1 MSTQM
6 QKLFWPYLHQY
17 EIKNLELL
25 SLFFFFFSLKSLLQE
40 SNKVIKPLDKFQ
52 DTTFHNQYVYN
63 YCQNNDK
70 KEANKTKSKVAH
82 KVTDIS
88 RDTRDQN
95 KSKTKSSWIQRIC
108 CFFVF
113 FFSPWEVRTL
123 FSGKKKT
130 HTHTFDFYIN
140 IQQ

>member
-1 MSTQM
+1 M

-17 EIKNLELL
+17 EINNLELL
-25 SLFFFFFSLKSLLQE
+25 SLFFFFSLKSLLQE

-82 KVTDIS
+82 KVTDIN

-95 KSKTKSSWIQRIC
+95 KSKTKSSWHLEDM
-108 CFFVF
+108 FVF
-113 FFSPWEVRTL
+113 GFFFPPWEVRTL
-123 FSGKKKT
+123 FLEKKKT

>member
-25 SLFFFFFSLKSLLQE
+25 SLFFFFFPLKSLLQE

-113 FFSPWEVRTL
+113 VFFPLGRSEHCSRE
-123 FSGKKKT
+123 KKKHT
-130 HTHTFDFYIN
+130 HTHLIST
-140 IQQ
+140 